1 MNLSLEYFVIGAYM
15 VLLIGIALVFRN
27 FNKNAGDYFRS
38 GCKGKWWLVGTS
50 AFMAAFS
57 AWTFTGAAGVA
68 YSSGW
73 SVMIIFMANAA
84 GFFVNALFTAPW
96 FRQLRAISSPEV
108 ISLRFGEKTRQFYAV
123 LTIFIQIVTASLPLY
138 ALAIFCSAVFG
149 YNVQGV
155 IIVVGGI
162 VLFYSMLGGSWAVMA
177 TDFLQSLVLLPLT
190 VLIAILCL
198 SEVGGVSPMMD
209 MINQHQLTDHFRLLN
224 DSEFK
229 DNFVDFTWLWAVG
242 MFVHV
247 IISYNSIDSATRY
260 FSVKDGK
267 EARYAALLAG
277 SLMLFG
283 SLIWFLPPVV
293 SRLLYSETVNAVN
306 IANPAEASYAV
317 VGLKLLPAGMT
328 GLMVVAIFS
337 ATMSSMDTGLNR
349 NAAII
354 VNDIFPMICR
364 KLKIEH
370 VEPKKLLLL
379 GQICTLFLGTVTI
392 FVALFLSQRKGVGI
406 FEYMQTVN
414 SVIAA
419 PIAIPLFMGLFVRRA
434 PAWSAMFSIAVVAV
448 FSATG
453 VFSGKDCVKGI
464 YWLPLIQ
471 ESWNWQTRIFVNYG
485 VGIISF
491 LLTIPFW
498 RNSPAEYKAKSM
510 AFFKRM
516 TKPVDFKNEVGA
528 ENDGKQLR
536 IMGGFAVVTGT
547 FVNCLILLPGNDWT
561 LKGRSGIL
569 FVGGMIV
576 LTGLLLIMAG
586 KVAENKLKTAE
597 SDKNFEVEHD

>member
-1 MNLSLEYFVIGAYM
+1 MNLTTEYFVIGAYM
-15 VLLIGIALVFRN
+15 AMLIGIALVFRN
-27 FNKNAGDYFRS
+27 FNRNAGDYFRS
-38 GCKGKWWLVGTS
+38 GCRGKWWLVGTS

-68 YSSGW
+68 YASGW

-108 ISLRFGEKTRQFYAV
+108 ISLRFGERTRLFYAI
-123 LTIFIQIVTASLPLY
+123 LTIMIQIVTASLPLY
-138 ALAIFCSAVFG
+138 ALAIFCSAVFN
-149 YNVQGV
+149 YNVQSV
-155 IIVVGGI
+155 ILVVGGI
-162 VLFYSMLGGSWAVMA
+162 VLFYSLLGGSWAVMA
-177 TDFLQSLVLLPLT
+177 TDFVQSLVLLPLT

-198 SEVGGVSPMMD
+198 SEVGGVEPLFT
-209 MINQHQLTDHFRLLN
+209 MIKEQGLTEPFQLIN
-224 DSEFK
+224 NGEFK
-229 DNFVDFTWLWAVG
+229 ENFVDFTWLWAVG

-293 SRLLYSETVNAVN
+293 SRLLYSDTVSAMN

-328 GLMVVAIFS
+328 GLMVVAIFA

-354 VNDIFPMICR
+354 VNDIFPAVCR
-364 KLKIEH
+364 KLKIKLLSPE
-370 VEPKKLLLL
+370 KLLLL
-379 GQICTLFLGTVTI
+379 GQVCTLGLGMVTI
-392 FVALFLSQRKGVGI
+392 CVALVLSQRKGVGI

-419 PIAIPLFMGLFVRRA
+419 PIAIPLFMGLFIRRA
-434 PAWSAMFSIAVVAV
+434 PYWSAMFAIGVVSI
-448 FSATG
+448 FSAAG
-453 VFSGKDCVKGI
+453 VFSGKECVQGI
-464 YWLPLIQ
+464 TWLPFMQ
-471 ESWNWQTRIFVNYG
+471 ESWNWQTRIFINYG
-485 VGIISF
+485 VGICSF
-491 LLTIPFW
+491 LLTVPFW
-498 RNSPAEYKAKSM
+498 RTSPESYKKKSRE
-510 AFFKRM
+510 FFKRM
-516 TKPVDFKNEVGA
+516 TTPIDFAKEVGEA
-528 ENDGKQLR
+528 NDGRQLK
-536 IMGGFAVVTGT
+536 IMGSFATLTGT
-547 FVNCLILLPGNDWT
+547 FVNCLIFLPGNDWSM
-561 LKGRSGIL
+561 KGRSGIL
-569 FVGGMIV
+569 FVGGTIV
-576 LTGLLLIMAG
+576 LVGLLLILAG
-586 KVAENKLKTAE
+586 HTADIR
-597 SDKNFEVEHD
+597 SKKKQ